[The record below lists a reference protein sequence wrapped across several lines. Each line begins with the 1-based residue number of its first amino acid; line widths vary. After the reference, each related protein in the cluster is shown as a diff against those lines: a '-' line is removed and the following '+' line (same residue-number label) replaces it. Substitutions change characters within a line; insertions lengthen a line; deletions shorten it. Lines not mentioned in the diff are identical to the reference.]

1 MAEQGACVIE
11 NVEQVLALRN
21 SDTSWNTNSD
31 TFWNTNANAIS
42 YKEKKEQWL
51 RSASSKSLEEL
62 HVAGET
68 LVRFVRQSRDHTP
81 IQYDFCLVGAF
92 LLLIVIVFQ
101 PRPPITPFSLLLLAC
116 YLGSFTSYTL
126 ITCPWKYPLFL
137 AIVCFVPMIQTEPRR
152 FILIGSFLLL
162 SLLPGSF
169 VLNGV
174 ATVLLL
180 GVSPSSVVVPQMVA
194 EMAAILVPSSVIP
207 ARLACVF
214 HWLAL
219 AGVSRQERERSSV
232 AICLLFIGK
241 EHAFSLLCFWE
252 VLQLLVWD
260 FVFVMMNSD
269 DGMIGGMVSQSI
281 HEESN
286 ESVDD
291 SSLKNAINHSPHD
304 AINPPSSSLRETIG
318 ILSLTLHFTYL
329 VTPSFSF
336 SSLRWAS
343 AFILTHSTHTLPQA
357 YSMVLSVFYAYYLL
371 PQVISPLWT
380 QEVLRLQ
387 VLVVIVS
394 TLYNTASPVIWS
406 VFTPFLLF
414 VLVMQS
420 VYTLS
425 SLSVHHNRPSPIAPI
440 LKLKAFLKSI

>member
-92 LLLIVIVFQ
+92 LLLIAIVFQ

-126 ITCPWKYPLFL
+126 ITCPRKYPLFL
-137 AIVCFVPMIQTEPRR
+137 AIVCFVPMIRTEPRR
-152 FILIGSFLLL
+152 FILT
-162 SLLPGSF
+162 GSF

-252 VLQLLVWD
+252 VLRLLVWD

-291 SSLKNAINHSPHD
+291 PSLKNAINHSPHD
-304 AINPPSSSLRETIG
+304 AINHSPHDAINPPSSLRETIG

-343 AFILTHSTHTLPQA
+343 AFILTHSTHILPQA
-357 YSMVLSVFYAYYLL
+357 YSMVLSVFYAYFLL

-394 TLYNTASPVIWS
+394 TLYNTASPIIWS

-440 LKLKAFLKSI
+440 LKLKEFLKSI

>member
-1 MAEQGACVIE
+1 
-11 NVEQVLALRN
+11 
-21 SDTSWNTNSD
+21 
-31 TFWNTNANAIS
+31 
-42 YKEKKEQWL
+42 
-51 RSASSKSLEEL
+51 
-62 HVAGET
+62 
-68 LVRFVRQSRDHTP
+68 
-81 IQYDFCLVGAF
+81 
-92 LLLIVIVFQ
+92 
-101 PRPPITPFSLLLLAC
+101 
-116 YLGSFTSYTL
+116 
-126 ITCPWKYPLFL
+126 
-137 AIVCFVPMIQTEPRR
+137 MIRTEPRR

-207 ARLACVF
+207 ARLTCVF

-252 VLQLLVWD
+252 VLRLLVWD

-269 DGMIGGMVSQSI
+269 DGMIGGVVSQSI

-291 SSLKNAINHSPHD
+291 PSLKNVINHSPHD

-343 AFILTHSTHTLPQA
+343 AFILTHSTHILPQA

-394 TLYNTASPVIWS
+394 TLYNTASPIIWS

-440 LKLKAFLKSI
+440 LKLKEFLKSI

>member
-1 MAEQGACVIE
+1 
-11 NVEQVLALRN
+11 
-21 SDTSWNTNSD
+21 
-31 TFWNTNANAIS
+31 
-42 YKEKKEQWL
+42 
-51 RSASSKSLEEL
+51 
-62 HVAGET
+62 
-68 LVRFVRQSRDHTP
+68 
-81 IQYDFCLVGAF
+81 
-92 LLLIVIVFQ
+92 
-101 PRPPITPFSLLLLAC
+101 
-116 YLGSFTSYTL
+116 
-126 ITCPWKYPLFL
+126 
-137 AIVCFVPMIQTEPRR
+137 MIQTEPRR

-241 EHAFSLLCFWE
+241 EYAFSLLCFWE
-252 VLQLLVWD
+252 VLRLLVWD

-269 DGMIGGMVSQSI
+269 DGMIGGVVSQSI

-286 ESVDD
+286 ESLGDP
-291 SSLKNAINHSPHD
+291 SLKNAINHSPHD

-343 AFILTHSTHTLPQA
+343 AFILTHSTHILPQV